1 MLRYYPALP
10 GINVNQ
16 QGNQGLTP
24 LHQAIR
30 NKNTECVRLLLAVP
44 GIDINKANRFGETP
58 LHLATESG
66 HSECVRLLQAA
77 GAGVN
82 STHEKSF

>member
-58 LHLATESG
+58 LHWQPNRATASASDFFRQPEPG
-66 HSECVRLLQAA
+66 
-77 GAGVN
+77 
-82 STHEKSF
+82 